1 MDDVVEQ
8 DAGRRMRVLGIAGSP
23 RARGNSAALL
33 DAALAGARERGHRTD
48 RLWLRKLDVLPCT
61 ACDGCRRGPICI
73 VHDDMDRVYAAL
85 HHADVVVVATPI
97 YFYNMSAWLKAV
109 VDRLYGLI
117 GTEPRPRLAPGKKL
131 YVITCQEEADAADGR
146 LVVRLL
152 ERSFAWVGIE
162 LAGSLVAVNVR
173 EEDDHLAHPEYA
185 AAARVLVAGL

>member
-1 MDDVVEQ
+1 
-8 DAGRRMRVLGIAGSP
+8 MRVLGIASSP
-23 RARGNSAALL
+23 RANGNSAALL
-33 DAALAGARERGHRTD
+33 DAALAGAQERGHQTD
-48 RLWLRKLDVLPCT
+48 RLWLRKLEVSPCT

-97 YFYNMSAWLKAV
+97 YFYNMSGWLKAV

-117 GTEPRPRLAPGKKL
+117 GTEPQPRLAPGKKL
-131 YVITCQEEADAADGR
+131 YVITCQEEADAADGQ

-185 AAARVLVAGL
+185 AAARALVAGL

>member
-1 MDDVVEQ
+1 MKDRVAQ
-8 DAGRRMRVLGIAGSP
+8 DARRPTRVLGIAASP
-23 RARGNSAALL
+23 RARGNSASLL
-33 DAALAGARERGHRTD
+33 DAALGGAQERGCQTEFV
-48 RLWLRKLDVLPCT
+48 WLRKLDVSPCT

-73 VHDDMDRVYAAL
+73 VHDDMDGIYAAL

-97 YFYNMSAWLKAV
+97 YFYNMSGWLKAV

-117 GTEPRPRLAPGKKL
+117 GTDPHPRLAPGKKL
-131 YVITCQEEADAADGR
+131 YVITCQEEADIADGR

-173 EEDDHLAHPEYA
+173 AEEDHLAHPEYLT
-185 AAARVLVAGL
+185 AARALVS